1 MSDFNR
7 PAVLPAKVRKN
18 PIPERKRWETLQ
30 YMRYALFLLTQ
41 NLPKPWPNAIRQ
53 KMTSMD
59 EQIQSDKRSKN
70 EDGPVISYGKDV
82 IKNMFNQKQSDLSFY
97 LYSFDANKISN
108 LSVRE
113 NAVNAYRYT
122 HERAVRA
129 FGMIKDFIQN
139 EIQKQK
145 EQQIRCQIETPVQT
159 SVAYLPGFE
168 NQDLNPVEKPHK
180 PQKITHAQE
189 RIVFEDAGHMGY
201 VHQ

>member
-41 NLPKPWPNAIRQ
+41 NLPKPWPNAVRQ

-82 IKNMFNQKQSDLSFY
+82 IRNILSQRKTDLSFY
-97 LYSFDANKISN
+97 LYSFDANKIAN
-108 LSVRE
+108 TSVRE

-129 FGMIKDFIQN
+129 FSMIQEFVQS

-145 EQQIRCQIETPVQT
+145 EHQASYQIDSPIQGT
-159 SVAYLPGFE
+159 VAYLPGFE
-168 NQDLNPVEKPHK
+168 NMATQQNEGVQPKLV
-180 PQKITHAQE
+180 THSQPE
-189 RIVFEDAGHMGY
+189 PIFEEAGHMGRVY
-201 VHQ
+201 S